1 MYVCRDLLIIP
12 TTLYSFCPTCVPYR
26 VCVCVCVCMCVCV
39 CVCVCFTC
47 ISCPPTN
54 TYTCQYACMYSAMDI
69 QSIVFLLHCRILRL
83 LDQLMEVTDTEVFHL
98 SLWTVVRDS
107 HNYRF
112 QALLYITHRLKG
124 ASSEQVV
131 TASSKQTVVRP
142 IVWEGDKRNVP
153 VRSCLYIHPCLYE
166 HMCVWGGGSAC
177 VYVHIYVYACVSH
190 MCIDVAKAWKHGTV
204 PLLLPGHF
212 IFVVY

>member
-1 MYVCRDLLIIP
+1 VSSTRTAWRDPCESGKLIAS
-12 TTLYSFCPTCVPYR
+12 L
-26 VCVCVCVCMCVCV
+26 
-39 CVCVCFTC
+39 
-47 ISCPPTN
+47 
-54 TYTCQYACMYSAMDI
+54 DG
-69 QSIVFLLHCRILRL
+69 VFLAILPGLEENMEQPLSRRILRL

-153 VRSCLYIHPCLYE
+153 VRLCLYIHPCLYE